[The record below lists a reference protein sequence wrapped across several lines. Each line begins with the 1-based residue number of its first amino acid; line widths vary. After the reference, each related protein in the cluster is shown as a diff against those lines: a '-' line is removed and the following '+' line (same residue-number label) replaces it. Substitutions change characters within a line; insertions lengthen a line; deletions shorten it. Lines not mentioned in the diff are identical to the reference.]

1 MTATALSPISI
12 VLVEPAG
19 ALNVGSVA
27 RIMANLGLSRLLL
40 VNPQCDPL
48 CDEARQM
55 AVHAQEILEGAI
67 YALVNLKITK
77 DQRPVFVGNAVCCT
91 TSVFA

>member
-48 CDEARQM
+48 SDEARQM
-55 AVHAQEILEGAI
+55 AVHAQDILEGAI
-67 YALVNLKITK
+67 YVSSLAEPYK
-77 DQRPVFVGNAVCCT
+77 AV
-91 TSVFA
+91 SGWWLQPQGIAVYPPP